1 MKKRE
6 RRTSRATH
14 KNNTSLVQ
22 NEPIRKSYNLRKRK
36 HETEQNDQDKSL
48 VNENTKRRCLKN
60 DDQIPNTQHAISTR
74 GQKLQHTKMDKPKG
88 KQPQFRSQ
96 NQKTLL
102 KQPFG
107 KDIAPKIQPMGTKRL
122 TRLSMKKGENSK
134 RKTSDSNTPLL
145 RKKTQVKGEQSLR
158 IKLPKRNKDRK
169 QRSLCGTPK
178 SGKKRILQGTPKPT
192 LTSKAPDKEMVSSM
206 FIPKQKPRKLSRVQV
221 LKNSNQ
227 TNEKQLQIN
236 IEQSTETKH
245 CKISKANTIKRKSTK
260 AARKSV
266 TKVDDPL
273 LLGRQRSP
281 SKYFSTLFFQKI
293 DARYYPEA
301 SRMSNIH
308 GISVSNDN
316 FIWVNHLRGCVQL
329 LNVSGEILR
338 TIHLDHSPVFNCCTP
353 SGDLIETQ
361 GYAGGSKPVITMIA
375 RDGNSRVLADLSS
388 YATNLC
394 GILCENETIFVV
406 AYSSRFENCGSTR
419 SYFIIKLSMSGE
431 VEEIYNTKKGSD
443 DINHIISLNG
453 QIIALRTNDS
463 AMIPLKSKIISSE
476 KINGV
481 CIESVYSA
489 SASVDNLGNVIL
501 ASNTELLII
510 DPSLKYMHKI
520 DTDIGSIISTAVDKN
535 SQLWLGTASGGLYSA
550 QYLGQA

>member
-1 MKKRE
+1 MKRQG

-60 DDQIPNTQHAISTR
+60 DDQRTSTQHAMSTR
-74 GQKLQHTKMDKPKG
+74 EHKMQHTKMDKSKG
-88 KQPQFRSQ
+88 KQPRFHSQ
-96 NQKTLL
+96 NKKTLL

-122 TRLSMKKGENSK
+122 TQLSMKKGENSK

-158 IKLPKRNKDRK
+158 IKLPKRDKDRK

-192 LTSKAPDKEMVSSM
+192 LTSKAPEKEMVSSM
-206 FIPKQKPRKLSRVQV
+206 FIQKQKPRKLSRVRV
-221 LKNSNQ
+221 VRNTNQ
-227 TNEKQLQIN
+227 TNEKQLHIN
-236 IEQSTETKH
+236 IEQSTEPKH
-245 CKISKANTIKRKSTK
+245 CRISKPNTIKRKSTK
-260 AARKSV
+260 AARKLV
-266 TKVDDPL
+266 TKINDPL
-273 LLGRQRSP
+273 LLGRERSP
-281 SKYFSTLFFQKI
+281 PKYFSTLFVKKI
-293 DARYYPEA
+293 DTRYYPEA
-301 SRMSNIH
+301 SGMSKIH

-316 FIWVNHLRGCVQL
+316 LIWVNHLRECLQL
-329 LNVSGEILR
+329 LNTSGKILQS
-338 TIHLDHSPVFNCCTP
+338 IHLDHSSVFNCCTP
-353 SGDLIETQ
+353 SGDLLETQ
-361 GYAGGSKPVITMIA
+361 GYAGGSKPVITMIS

-394 GILCENETIFVV
+394 GILCGNEAIFVV
-406 AYSSRFENCGSTR
+406 AYSSKAEYGGSPR

-431 VEEIYNTKKGSD
+431 VEEIYNTEKGCD
-443 DINHIISLNG
+443 DINNIISLNG
-453 QIIALRTNDS
+453 QIIALRTDDS
-463 AMIPLKSKIISSE
+463 TMIPLKGKIISSE

-481 CIESVYSA
+481 CIESVYSP
-489 SASVDNLGNVIL
+489 SASVDNHGNVIL
-501 ASNTELLII
+501 ASNTEVLII
-510 DPSLKYMHKI
+510 DPSLEFMHKI
-520 DTDIGSIISTAVDKN
+520 DAGIGSITSTAVDKN
-535 SQLWLGTASGGLYSA
+535 SQLWLGTESGGLYSA
-550 QYLGQA
+550 QYLT